1 MIVLES
7 ILPVFGLVFLGV
19 VLKRV
24 HLTTDAYLATS
35 DRLVYFVFFPLM
47 LFWKIGGAGKSV
59 IDGALVAAG
68 LCALVVTYGLA
79 WIGIRT
85 FGITNYQ
92 AGTFSQS
99 CYRFNTYI
107 GMAVIITALG
117 EEAVGIFGV
126 LIGFMIPLINLLAV
140 GTLIW
145 YSGKT
150 LAALDR
156 NRLLIK
162 ALISNPLIIG
172 CLAGMAYAR
181 TFPGFPVF
189 VDNALRLASLV
200 TLPLAL
206 LSIGGNLT
214 FANVKAYAKPSVL
227 AALIKLLALPAA
239 GYFFLRLFGVT
250 GLPLRVGM
258 LYFALPTSTAIFI
271 LSSQL
276 NSDVRLATAAIVIS
290 TLFGMVSL
298 TLVLAIAF

>member
-19 VLKRV
+19 LLKRV

-47 LFWKIGGAGKSV
+47 LFWKIGGAGKPA
-59 IDGALVAAG
+59 INMPLVAAG
-68 LCALVVTYGLA
+68 LCALMCTYGFGWL
-79 WIGIRT
+79 GIRI
-85 FGITNYQ
+85 FKITDYQ

-126 LIGFMIPLINLLAV
+126 LIGFMIPIINLLAV
-140 GTLIW
+140 ATLIW

-150 LAALDR
+150 VAARDR
-156 NRLLIK
+156 NRLLVK

-172 CLAGMAYAR
+172 CLTGMMYAR
-181 TFPGFPVF
+181 IFPGFPVF

-214 FANVKAYAKPSVL
+214 FANFKAYAKPSLL
-227 AALIKLLALPAA
+227 AALIKLLALPAT
-239 GYFFLRLFGVT
+239 GYFSLRLFGVT

-276 NSDVRLATAAIVIS
+276 NSDVRLASAAIVVS
-290 TLFGMVSL
+290 TLFGMASL
-298 TLVLAIAF
+298 TLVLAFIF

>member
-7 ILPVFGLVFLGV
+7 ILPVFGLIFLGV

-24 HLTTDAYLATS
+24 RLTSDAYLATS

-47 LFWKIGGAGKSV
+47 LFWKIGGAGKPA
-59 IDGALVAAG
+59 INGPLVAAG
-68 LCALVVTYGLA
+68 LCALACTYGFG
-79 WIGIRT
+79 WIGIRI
-85 FGITNYQ
+85 FRIGDYQ

-117 EEAVGIFGV
+117 EEAVGGFGV
-126 LIGFMIPLINLLAV
+126 LIGVMIPVINLLAV
-140 GTLIW
+140 ATLIW

-150 LAALDR
+150 VAARDR
-156 NRLLIK
+156 NRLLVK
-162 ALISNPLIIG
+162 TLISNPLIIG
-172 CLAGMAYAR
+172 CLAGMGYGRIFA
-181 TFPGFPVF
+181 GFPVF

-214 FANVKAYAKPSVL
+214 FANFKAYAKPAAL
-227 AALIKLLALPAA
+227 AALIKLLALPLA
-239 GYFFLRLFGVT
+239 GYFFLRLFDVT
-250 GLPLRVGM
+250 GQPLRVGM
-258 LYFALPTSTAIFI
+258 LYFALPTSPAIFI

-276 NSDVRLATAAIVIS
+276 NSDIRLASAAIVVS
-290 TLFGMVSL
+290 TLLGLVSL
-298 TLVLAIAF
+298 TLVLAIFF

>member
-7 ILPVFGLVFLGV
+7 ILPVFGLIFLGV

-47 LFWKIGGAGKSV
+47 LFWKIGGAGKPALN
-59 IDGALVAAG
+59 GPLVAAG
-68 LCALVVTYGLA
+68 LCALACTYGFG
-79 WIGIRT
+79 WIGIRI
-85 FGITNYQ
+85 FRIGDYQ

-117 EEAVGIFGV
+117 EEAVGSFGV
-126 LIGFMIPLINLLAV
+126 LIGVMIPVINLLAV
-140 GTLIW
+140 ATLIW
-145 YSGKT
+145 YSGKAV
-150 LAALDR
+150 AARDR

-162 ALISNPLIIG
+162 TLISNPLIIG
-172 CLAGMAYAR
+172 CLAGMGYGR
-181 TFPGFPVF
+181 IFTGFPVF

-214 FANVKAYAKPSVL
+214 FANFKAYAKPAGL
-227 AALIKLLALPAA
+227 AALIKLLALPLA
-239 GYFFLRLFGVT
+239 GYFFLRLFDVT
-250 GLPLRVGM
+250 GQPLRVGM
-258 LYFALPTSTAIFI
+258 LYFALPTSPVIFI

-276 NSDVRLATAAIVIS
+276 NSDIRLASAAIVVS
-290 TLFGMVSL
+290 TLLGLVSL
-298 TLVLAIAF
+298 TLVLAIFF

>member
-7 ILPVFGLVFLGV
+7 ILPVFGLIFLGV

-47 LFWKIGGAGKSV
+47 LFWKIGGAGKPA
-59 IDGALVAAG
+59 INGPLVAAG
-68 LCALVVTYGLA
+68 LCSLVCAYGLG
-79 WIGIRT
+79 WIGIRI
-85 FGITNYQ
+85 FRIGDYQ

-107 GMAVIITALG
+107 GMAIILTALG
-117 EEAVGIFGV
+117 EEAVGTFGV
-126 LIGFMIPLINLLAV
+126 LIGVMIPVINLLAV
-140 GTLIW
+140 ATLIW
-145 YSGKT
+145 HSGKT
-150 LAALDR
+150 IAAHDR
-156 NRLLIK
+156 NRLLIRS
-162 ALISNPLIIG
+162 LVSNPLIIG

-181 TFPGFPVF
+181 IFAGFPVF

-214 FANVKAYAKPSVL
+214 FANVRAYARPSLL
-227 AALIKLLALPAA
+227 AALIKMLALPLA
-239 GYFFLRLFGVT
+239 GYFFLGLFAVT
-250 GLPLRVGM
+250 GQPLRVGM
-258 LYFALPTSTAIFI
+258 LYFALPTSPAIFI

-276 NSDVRLATAAIVIS
+276 NSDVRLASAAIVIS
-290 TLFGMVSL
+290 TLLGLVSL
-298 TLVLAIAF
+298 ALVLVIFF